1 MNTQRDWIDT
11 FFSRMSPNSMIDKLS
26 NENKINCGYMRR
38 SFIEK
43 MSSEINH
50 HLQDCFSNSSKDER
64 EEIVHWGVEQAFS
77 KTNHHMDRN
86 LSGPFKHIRDFG
98 REVLIERDE
107 KPYCRFESM
116 LRWRMLSH
124 RVDQD
129 TLVCAFLAD
138 QDLKRGITRSNFTWE
153 PVIKSDNI
161 RLHNMLKKGMAENH
175 FHLYGSGPYFQLNW
189 LSLMN
194 RPVGRNQEYANS
206 GIGKNHLESR
216 QYYTDEAL
224 LNADTLETLVKRA
237 ALIRLFLFER
247 LNGIKTHMDKKELYR
262 LLMLPESIL
271 KIEYGKYASIIRSHR
286 LLKGF
291 LFSSKTVGRP
301 DYALSNAIANNN
313 FNHNLFLASERK
325 LLYDCFT
332 NIYKAHSN
340 SESKCDE
347 DVFYIYL
354 LIKAYFRAEIV
365 QVNERHGFMYFSDY
379 QDRKDKFIESEPMY
393 MEALTYMAVAS
404 SYKDQ
409 NIVSL
414 EARVT
419 PKRDAYS
426 LCNSIKRVDEVIESG
441 DRLFSYGLISAKYT
455 QFIYDLRHPR
465 GLSLEENPLFYV
477 IHMAKG
483 KDTEAINKL
492 KKLKTDE
499 ERRLKIRPRNYKI
512 RMKSENTFRQIEQS
526 RYYRNYAAFRIY
538 GIDACSNEVGCRPEV
553 FAHAIR
559 ATRNLSMLQV
569 AYAPLTKMIQ
579 QLPTIR
585 VTYHAGEDY
594 LDPVDGMRAIDEAV
608 LFNEMRYGDRIGHGL
623 ALGIDVKEWYACK
636 RCTIVLPKQ
645 DYIDNLAWMM
655 KKIMD
660 YRIPTDIFVLEKLRS
675 EFRRFCDEVYDIG
688 ETITNDAYSRAWLLR
703 GDNPECY
710 KTEGKCQGLTNIGH
724 WANHALNSTIVDG
737 KQIREDKTVLKICHS
752 YHYSPEVRIKGSER
766 CSVVVSKDYMNV
778 ASAIQKAMQLD
789 LRQKGI
795 GIECNPSSNY
805 LIGSFKR
812 YDKHPI
818 VNFYNLGL
826 TYNAEAIEKCPQLFV
841 SINTDDQGVF
851 GTYLENEYAIM
862 ALALQKSK
870 DSEGKPVYNQEM
882 IYDWLDR
889 VRNMGIQQS
898 FRLTVKNLV

>member
-26 NENKINCGYMRR
+26 IEHKFNCGYLRR
-38 SFIEK
+38 SLLEK
-43 MSSEINH
+43 MNSEINH
-50 HLQDCFSNSSKDER
+50 HLQDCYSTSSKDER
-64 EEIVHWGVEQAFS
+64 EEIVHWGVEQAYPD
-77 KTNHHMDRN
+77 TNYYLDRN
-86 LSGPFKHIRDFG
+86 LRGPFKHILDFG
-98 REVLIERDE
+98 RAVLIEQDE

-124 RVDQD
+124 RIDQD

-138 QDLKRGITRSNFTWE
+138 QDLNRGIARSNFTWE
-153 PVIKSDNI
+153 PVIKTDNI

-175 FHLYGSGPYFQLNW
+175 FHLYGSGPHFQLNW

-194 RPVGRNQEYANS
+194 KPSGRKQEYASS

-216 QYYTDEAL
+216 QYYTDASL
-224 LNADTLETLVKRA
+224 NNADTLETLVKKA
-237 ALIRLFLFER
+237 ALIRLYLFEN
-247 LNGIKTHMDKKELYR
+247 LNGIKSSLDKKELFR
-262 LLMLPESIL
+262 LLRLPENIMKL
-271 KIEYGKYASIIRSHR
+271 EYGKYTSIINSHR
-286 LLKGF
+286 LIKGF
-291 LFSSKTVGRP
+291 LFSSKAVGRP
-301 DYALSNAIANNN
+301 DYALSNALAYRN

-332 NIYKAHSN
+332 NIYKAYSDD
-340 SESKCDE
+340 SSKCDE

-354 LIKAYFRAEIV
+354 LIKAYFRAEMV
-365 QVNERHGFMYFSDY
+365 QVNERHGFMNFSDY
-379 QDRKDKFIESEPMY
+379 QNRKDKFIESEAVY

-414 EARVT
+414 EARIT
-419 PKRDAYS
+419 PKKDAIT
-426 LCNSIKRVDEVIESG
+426 LNNSIRAIDEVIERG
-441 DRLFSYGLISAKYT
+441 NHLFSTGLPNEKYT
-455 QFIYDLRHPR
+455 HFIDELKSPV
-465 GLSLEENPLFYV
+465 GLMLDKNPLFYV

-483 KDTEAINKL
+483 KDTESVKMLIN
-492 KKLKTDE
+492 LKTDE
-499 ERRLKIRPRNYKI
+499 ERRLKIRPRNHEI
-512 RMKSENTFRQIEQS
+512 RKKSEVTYRQIEKS

-559 ATRNLSMLQV
+559 ATRNLSMLQTTDV
-569 AYAPLTKMIQ
+569 LLKKTAE

-608 LFNEMRYGDRIGHGL
+608 LFNQMRYGDRIGHAL
-623 ALGIDVKEWYACK
+623 ALGVDVMEWYACK
-636 RCTIVLPKQ
+636 RHNIVLPKQ

-675 EFRRFCDEVYDIG
+675 EFKRFCDDVYDIG
-688 ETITNDAYSRAWLLR
+688 EVITNDEYSRAWLLR
-703 GDNPECY
+703 GDHPECY
-710 KTEGKCQGLTNIGH
+710 RIKDQCQGITNVGH
-724 WANHALNSTIVDG
+724 WANHAINGTIEAG
-737 KQIREDKTVLKICHS
+737 KQIRTDKTVLNICHS

-766 CSVVVSKDYMNV
+766 CNVVVSKDYMII
-778 ASAIQKAMQLD
+778 ASAIQNAMQFD

-818 VNFYNLGL
+818 VNFFNLGL
-826 TYNAEAIEKCPQLFV
+826 TYNAEAIQKCPQLFV
-841 SINTDDQGVF
+841 SINTDDQGIF
-851 GTYLENEYAIM
+851 GTYLENEFAIM
-862 ALALQKSK
+862 ALALEKCK
-870 DSEGKPVYNQEM
+870 DSDGKLVYNQEM

-898 FRLTVKNLV
+898 FRLNVKNLV

>member
-1 MNTQRDWIDT
+1 MNTRRDWIDT
-11 FFSRMSPNSMIDKLS
+11 VFSRMSPNIMIHALS
-26 NENKINCGYMRR
+26 NENKINCGYMNR
-38 SFIEK
+38 SFLEG
-43 MSSEINH
+43 MDSEINH
-50 HLQDCFSNSSKDER
+50 HLQDCFSTSSKDER
-64 EEIVHWGVEQAFS
+64 EEIVHWGVDQAFPE
-77 KTNHHMDRN
+77 TNQHLDRN
-86 LSGPFKHIRDFG
+86 LKGPFKHIRDFG

-138 QDLKRGITRSNFTWE
+138 QDLNRGITRPNFTWE

-175 FHLYGSGPYFQLNW
+175 FHLYGSGPHFQLNW

-194 RPVGRNQEYANS
+194 KPSGRKQEYANS

-216 QYYTDEAL
+216 QYHTEASL
-224 LNADTLETLVKRA
+224 IKADTLETLVKKA
-237 ALIRLFLFER
+237 ALIRLYLFES
-247 LNGIKTHMDKKELYR
+247 LNGIKKPRDKIELFR
-262 LLMLPESIL
+262 LLMLPENIL
-271 KIEYGKYASIIRSHR
+271 KLAYADYSSRISSHR
-286 LLKGF
+286 LMKGF

-301 DYALSNAIANNN
+301 DYALSNALANRN

-340 SESKCDE
+340 SASQCDE

-354 LIKAYFRAEIV
+354 LIKAYFRAEMV
-365 QVNERHGFMYFSDY
+365 QVNERHGFVNFADY

-419 PKRDAYS
+419 PKKDALS
-426 LCNSIKRVDEVIESG
+426 LNNSIKVIDEVIECG
-441 DRLFSYGLISAKYT
+441 NRLYSTGLPNDKYT
-455 QFIYDLRHPR
+455 QFIDGLKRPIALRVD
-465 GLSLEENPLFYV
+465 ENPLFYV
-477 IHMAKG
+477 IHMPKAK
-483 KDTEAINKL
+483 DNEAIKILRDL
-492 KKLKTDE
+492 KIPE
-499 ERRLKIRPRNYKI
+499 ERRLKIRPRNQAI
-512 RMKSENTFRQIEQS
+512 RKKNEVSFRQIEKS

-559 ATRNLSMLQV
+559 ATRNLSSLQTAAMV
-569 AYAPLTKMIQ
+569 LIKKVE

-585 VTYHAGEDY
+585 VTYHAGEDF
-594 LDPVDGMRAIDEAV
+594 LDPVDGLRAIDEAV
-608 LFNEMRYGDRIGHGL
+608 LFNQMRYGDRIGHAL
-623 ALGIDVKEWYACK
+623 ALGIDVKEWYTCK

-660 YRIPTDIFVLEKLRS
+660 YRIPTDIFVLEKLCS
-675 EFRRFCDEVYDIG
+675 EFKRFCDEVYDIG
-688 ETITNDAYSRAWLLR
+688 EVITNDAYSRAWLLR
-703 GDNPECY
+703 GDHPECY
-710 KTEGKCQGLTNIGH
+710 RTEEKCQVMTNIGH
-724 WANHALNSTIVDG
+724 WANHAINNTIEDG
-737 KQIREDKTVLKICHS
+737 MQIRADKTALKLCHR
-752 YHYSPEVRIKGSER
+752 YHYSPEVRLKGSER
-766 CSVVVSKDYMNV
+766 CSVVVSKDYMNI
-778 ASAIQKAMQLD
+778 ASAIQKAMQFD

-826 TYNAEAIEKCPQLFV
+826 TYNPEAIEKCPQLFV

-862 ALALQKSK
+862 ALALQKCK
-870 DSEGKPVYNQEM
+870 DSEGKPIYNQEM

-898 FRLTVKNLV
+898 FRLNAKNLV